1 MDFTEKTI
9 NQSII
14 YKGKIVTL
22 RVDDAQLPNHKL
34 AKREVIVHPG
44 GVTIAALTDAD
55 ELLFVRQFR
64 YPYGK
69 VLLEIPAGKLEVGED
84 PLEAGKRE
92 LREETGASAQNYISL
107 GVQYPSP
114 GYCDEVLYLYLATD
128 LCFGD
133 ANPDEDEFLNVE
145 KIPLDKAVEM
155 VLAGEIPDG
164 KSQTIIL
171 KIYALRQMGKI

>member
-1 MDFTEKTI
+1 MDLTEKTI
-9 NQSII
+9 NQSTI

-44 GVTIAALTDAD
+44 GVTIAALTDTD

-69 VLLEIPAGKLEVGED
+69 VLLEIPAGKLESGED

-92 LREETGASAQNYISL
+92 LQEETGASAQEYRSL

-114 GYCDEVLYLYLATD
+114 GYCDEVLHLYLATG
-128 LCFGD
+128 LSFGES
-133 ANPDEDEFLNVE
+133 NPDDDEFLSVE

-164 KSQTIIL
+164 KSQTVIL
-171 KIYALRQMGKI
+171 KIYALRQMGRV

>member
-69 VLLEIPAGKLEVGED
+69 VLLEIPAGKLEIAED
-84 PLEAGKRE
+84 PL
-92 LREETGASAQNYISL
+92 
-107 GVQYPSP
+107 
-114 GYCDEVLYLYLATD
+114 
-128 LCFGD
+128 
-133 ANPDEDEFLNVE
+133 
-145 KIPLDKAVEM
+145 
-155 VLAGEIPDG
+155 
-164 KSQTIIL
+164 
-171 KIYALRQMGKI
+171 

>member
-1 MDFTEKTI
+1 MDLTEKTI
-9 NQSII
+9 NQSTI

-44 GVTIAALTDAD
+44 GVTIAALTDTD

-69 VLLEIPAGKLEVGED
+69 VLLEIPAGKLEPGED

-92 LREETGASAQNYISL
+92 LQEETGASAQEYRSL
-107 GVQYPSP
+107 GIQYPSP
-114 GYCDEVLYLYLATD
+114 GYCDEVLHLYLATG
-128 LCFGD
+128 LSFGES
-133 ANPDEDEFLNVE
+133 NPDDDEFLSVE

-164 KSQTIIL
+164 KSQTVIL
-171 KIYALRQMGKI
+171 KIYALRQMGRV